1 MCNGPE
7 RAVECIHKPV
17 TVFAKILKGGGDN
30 EPCYLGL
37 RRRERTESVLM
48 EISIIVVVSHV
59 LSHPLMLSLP
69 KAFKSAHYSLE

>member
-37 RRRERTESVLM
+37 RRRERTECFNGDFYYSSSVTCFKPPTHALCLKHLNQL
-48 EISIIVVVSHV
+48 IIH
-59 LSHPLMLSLP
+59 
-69 KAFKSAHYSLE
+69 